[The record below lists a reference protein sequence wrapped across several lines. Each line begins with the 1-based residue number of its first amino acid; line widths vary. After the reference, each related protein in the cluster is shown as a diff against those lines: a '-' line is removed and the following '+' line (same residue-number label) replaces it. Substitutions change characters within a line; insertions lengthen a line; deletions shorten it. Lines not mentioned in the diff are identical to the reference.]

1 MFKKEETKP
10 QKQSDYASNVTTIA
24 AGTNIVGKIDI
35 ECNLHIDG
43 EFEGEVNSKSIVKIG
58 KSGLLKSTLKAQK
71 LIVTGRFIGTADCD
85 LIELISGGE
94 AEGKLISA
102 GLTIDSNSSFQGESI
117 RRKQGEPSKVLDFSN
132 EKVPLDTKPVPTAV
146 AADAGKLEKQERK

>member
-1 MFKKEETKP
+1 MAIFNK
-10 QKQSDYASNVTTIA
+10 SDQQADYTSNVTTIA

-43 EFEGEVNSKSIVKIG
+43 EFEGGVNSKSIVKVG
-58 KSGLLKSTLKAQK
+58 RSGLLKSNLKGQK

-85 LIELISGGE
+85 HMELVSGGE

-102 GLTIDSNSSFQGESI
+102 GLVIDNDSSFQGESI
-117 RRKQGEPSKVLDFSN
+117 RRKVGEGPKVLDFKSDN
-132 EKVPLDTKPVPTAV
+132 APKLNAKRDEKKPKPVN
-146 AADAGKLEKQERK
+146 G

>member
-1 MFKKEETKP
+1 MAIFNKP
-10 QKQSDYASNVTTIA
+10 NQQADYASNVTTIA
-24 AGTNIVGKIDI
+24 AGTNVVGKIDI

-58 KSGLLKSTLKAQK
+58 KTGLLKSNLKAQK

-85 LIELISGGE
+85 SIELVSGGE

-102 GLTIDSNSSFQGESI
+102 GLVIDTNSSFQGESI
-117 RRKQGEPSKVLDFSN
+117 RRKNGDKPKILDFNTEQPVSGLREPIMKE
-132 EKVPLDTKPVPTAV
+132 EKAK
-146 AADAGKLEKQERK
+146 K

>member
-1 MFKKEETKP
+1 MAIFDKSD
-10 QKQSDYASNVTTIA
+10 KQTDYASNVTTIA

-58 KSGLLKSTLKAQK
+58 KSGLLKSNLKAQK
-71 LIVTGRFIGTADCD
+71 LIVTGRFVGTADCD
-85 LIELISGGE
+85 QIELVSGGE

-102 GLTIDSNSSFQGESI
+102 GLMIDSNSSFQGESL
-117 RRKQGEPSKVLDFSN
+117 RRKQGDSPKIVDFSSTETSTSN
-132 EKVPLDTKPVPTAV
+132 TTSITKEPLLDDK
-146 AADAGKLEKQERK
+146 AAKSLKS

>member
-1 MFKKEETKP
+1 MAIFDKSD
-10 QKQSDYASNVTTIA
+10 KQTDYASNVTTIA

-58 KSGLLKSTLKAQK
+58 KAGLLKSNLKAQK

-85 LIELISGGE
+85 QIELVSGGE
-94 AEGKLISA
+94 AEGKLISS
-102 GLTIDSNSSFQGESI
+102 GLVIDSNSSFQGESL
-117 RRKQGEPSKVLDFSN
+117 RRSKGDSPKVLDFSSETSAAN
-132 EKVPLDTKPVPTAV
+132 SSGVSKEPIMEDKKAKGNKP
-146 AADAGKLEKQERK
+146 